1 MLAIMKHE
9 KENYTVFKK
18 HYLIPLIA
26 CTIIIAAGIIM
37 TVLDH
42 SAYGID
48 CKKRHI
54 SITGPQTIG
63 LGSVL
68 LVLVLLY
75 TRSLYKEHKKNH

>member
-1 MLAIMKHE
+1 MHHE

-18 HYLIPLIA
+18 HYLIPMVTCIF
-26 CTIIIAAGIIM
+26 IILAGIVM

-48 CKKRHI
+48 DDRRHI
-54 SITGPQTIG
+54 TITGPQTIG
-63 LGSVL
+63 LGTGL

-75 TRSLYKEHKKNH
+75 TRWLYKDHKKNH